1 MTEGGAA
8 MKILFITDP
17 GIVGGATRSLVDL
30 TGALK
35 AHGCQCVVCT
45 SKRTELNDE
54 LEAMEIQTIADGHM
68 AAMEPKSPKRWKRPI
83 KAIAR
88 RIQRMFNLPAAIRKI
103 EREVNLN
110 SFDLIHTNSARND
123 LGCLLAR
130 KYRIKHVVHIREFG
144 QEDFD
149 CCCYR
154 MNYYRFLNR
163 FTNRFIAISEAVRE
177 SWIRKGISSEK
188 IVLIYNGVYS
198 GDILPVEREKY
209 GQNSLRLV
217 MAGGICA
224 AKGQNQAVE
233 AIGLLPEKIR
243 RQVTLDLMGWCD
255 EKYCAALKRRV
266 REMKLEKQVRF
277 LGAFKSVHALLKDY
291 QVALMCSRAE
301 GFGRVTAEYLLA
313 GLTVIASDTGANPEL
328 IEDEKNGLLYHY
340 GNAGDLAQKI
350 KRLFDDRALLARLAL
365 AGRAKA
371 QKNYTIECNAER
383 IFQLYQE
390 IAG

>member
-1 MTEGGAA
+1 
-8 MKILFITDP
+8 MKILFTTDP

-35 AHGCQCVVCT
+35 ARGCQCVVCT

-83 KAIAR
+83 KAVAR
-88 RIQRMFNLPAAIRKI
+88 RPMRSECLIFRQPFGES

-130 KYRIKHVVHIREFG
+130 KYRIKHVVRVSVAFG

-177 SWIRKGISSEK
+177 SWIRKGISCEK
-188 IVLIYNGVYS
+188 SVLVYYNGVYS
-198 GDILPVEREKY
+198 GDILPS
-209 GQNSLRLV
+209 G
-217 MAGGICA
+217 
-224 AKGQNQAVE
+224 KG
-233 AIGLLPEKIR
+233 KI
-243 RQVTLDLMGWCD
+243 
-255 EKYCAALKRRV
+255 
-266 REMKLEKQVRF
+266 
-277 LGAFKSVHALLKDY
+277 S
-291 QVALMCSRAE
+291 SRIHC
-301 GFGRVTAEYLLA
+301 GCV
-313 GLTVIASDTGANPEL
+313 
-328 IEDEKNGLLYHY
+328 
-340 GNAGDLAQKI
+340 
-350 KRLFDDRALLARLAL
+350 
-365 AGRAKA
+365 
-371 QKNYTIECNAER
+371 
-383 IFQLYQE
+383 
-390 IAG
+390 